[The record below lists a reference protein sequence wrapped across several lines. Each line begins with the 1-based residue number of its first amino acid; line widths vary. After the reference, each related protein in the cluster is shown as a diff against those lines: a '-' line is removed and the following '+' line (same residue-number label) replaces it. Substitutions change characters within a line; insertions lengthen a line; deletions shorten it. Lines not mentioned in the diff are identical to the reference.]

1 MCGIFAVFDING
13 NLSQKDLYHAQSSLK
28 LLEHRGPDDKGF
40 FFNNNIFLG
49 HHRLSIIDTS
59 KNGHQPMQSSNG
71 RFTLIF
77 NGQIYNWK
85 EIKMEL
91 EKDGYVFKSNC
102 DTESILI
109 GFMKYRLK
117 IFEKLIGMWTVLI
130 WDEKEKKLIVS
141 RDRLGIK
148 PLYIFKIGTKIIF
161 SSEIK
166 SIVHFLPNKVDV
178 NDFVLRRYIYRG
190 WLDDIPETLYKNI
203 YNFPQSSYAVYSC
216 ITKEQKLEKFWKY
229 PTPRNITKDVSSWR
243 ELFIKIVEQHIQS
256 DAPLATTLSGGLDS
270 NAINSVL
277 AKELGKAKDI
287 NAFSLIAD
295 DVPDE
300 SSLIE
305 QSKKELGINHEYIN
319 IGKADYVNEIDD
331 LINYHDEP
339 TYSVGQIN
347 QFIFRKKIKERGFK
361 VLLVGD
367 GADEI
372 LAGYGKILPI
382 FIASLKDNGNVKEC
396 LNAINGA
403 KELTNLSSDELKK
416 RISLFESKKIGSRL
430 VQEYPYGHHLFN
442 NQEKITDKNLK
453 FTKFHKN
460 IKNLKKGNFFFTELM
475 DRMSVDIPNSL
486 RNEDRNG
493 MASSIEV
500 RPLFLDH
507 RLYEHSWKY
516 PFEMMMKDGLN
527 KNILRKS
534 LENIVPKPILKNKKK
549 FVRPGSVNHLIYHTL
564 KNKIKE
570 ITKSK
575 SKQHLWSNNID
586 SLFEQSCNSK
596 DVNHAL
602 VWMRFYM
609 IERTLELKF

>member
-1 MCGIFAVFDING
+1 MCGIFSVFDING
-13 NLSQKDLYHAQSSLK
+13 NLSKKDLKNAQSSLK
-28 LLEHRGPDDKGF
+28 LLKHRGPDDEGF
-40 FFNNNIFLG
+40 FFNSNIFLG
-49 HHRLSIIDTS
+49 HQRLSIIDTS
-59 KNGHQPMQSSNG
+59 KNGHQPMTSNDG
-71 RFTLIF
+71 RLTLIF

-85 EIKMEL
+85 EIRIEL
-91 EKDGYVFKSNC
+91 KKDGYVFKSNS

-109 GFMKYRLK
+109 GFMKYREK
-117 IFEKLIGMWTVLI
+117 VFEKLIGMWTILI
-130 WDEKEKKLIVS
+130 WDAKEKKLIVS

-148 PLYIFKIGTKIIF
+148 PLYISRIGTKIIF
-161 SSEIK
+161 ASEIK
-166 SIVHFLPNKVDV
+166 SILYFLPKKVDV
-178 NDFVLRRYIYRG
+178 NEFVLKRYMLRG
-190 WLDDIPETLYKNI
+190 WLDDISETLYETI
-203 YNFPQSSYAVYSC
+203 YNFPQSSYAIYNC
-216 ITKEQKLEKFWKY
+216 ITKKQSLKKFWNY
-229 PTPRNITKDVSSWR
+229 PVPQNITENLSSWK

-277 AKELGKAKDI
+277 AKELGKAKDV
-287 NAFSLIAD
+287 NAFSLLAD

-305 QSKKELGINHEYIN
+305 ESKKELGINHEYIN
-319 IGKADYVNEIDD
+319 IGKANYVEEIDE

-361 VLLVGD
+361 VLIVGD

-382 FIASLKDNGNVKEC
+382 FITSLKDNGNIKEY
-396 LNAINGA
+396 LQALDGA
-403 KELTNLSSDELKK
+403 KELTNLSSTELKK
-416 RISLFESKKIGSRL
+416 RIDLFESKKIGSRII
-430 VQEYPYGHHLFN
+430 QEYPFGHRLFSN
-442 NQEKITDKNLK
+442 EKIGTDKNLK
-453 FTKFHKN
+453 FEKFHEN
-460 IKNLKKGNFFFTELM
+460 IKNLEKGNLFFKELM
-475 DRMSVDIPNSL
+475 DRMSIDIPNSL

-534 LENIVPKPILKNKKK
+534 LENIVPKSILKNKKK
-549 FVRPGSVNHLIYHTL
+549 FVRPGSVNHLIYDTL
-564 KNKIKE
+564 KNEIKE
-570 ITKSK
+570 LTKSK
-575 SKQHLWSNNID
+575 NKKNLWSDKISN
-586 SLFEQSCNSK
+586 LFEQSCKSR
-596 DVNHAL
+596 DINHAL

-609 IERTLELKF
+609 IERTLKLKF